1 VELPPSGKYATGL
14 FFLDQREA
22 ERTESQNKF
31 EAAADELG
39 MKVVCWRDVP
49 HNNDT
54 LGESALKSEPAIVQV
69 SHIGQMTFFQ
79 RNLVLTTFVLRTFLV
94 VTIVLK
100 IFVGMT
106 YRLMTIALM
115 TYALITI
122 AQMTF
127 VEMTIIN

>member
-1 VELPPSGKYATGL
+1 MELPPSGKYATGL

-69 SHIGQMTFFQ
+69 SHIGQMMTFFPTEFSS
-79 RNLVLTTFVLRTFLV
+79 NDFCFAYFSCYDYCSKLIFL
-94 VTIVLK
+94 L
-100 IFVGMT
+100 
-106 YRLMTIALM
+106 
-115 TYALITI
+115 
-122 AQMTF
+122 
-127 VEMTIIN
+127 E